1 MFFKMLRCW
10 QYQYNHK
17 LSLMT
22 CHQKVFLI
30 LNLFSSSSFEKSW
43 LTSPSWA
50 QGVSFEIPKK
60 YLYFRKKWYYLLHLS
75 NLDNGQGWPK
85 MLHRN
90 EHILVFQCILILII
104 YWSRLIFFSNDW
116 MNSTFKALKS
126 IRTCNQSL
134 RAFPTSEV
142 RQKFAKSLCV
152 EIIFDCQKHWKSHR
166 FLFEMLE

>member
-1 MFFKMLRCW
+1 MIFVDLPPESLPHLKLVQLLQLWKVLTDLPILGARSELWIFKRCVTKYYLNFF
-10 QYQYNHK
+10 QK
-17 LSLMT
+17 LIFIS
-22 CHQKVFLI
+22 
-30 LNLFSSSSFEKSW
+30 EK
-43 LTSPSWA
+43 
-50 QGVSFEIPKK
+50 
-60 YLYFRKKWYYLLHLS
+60 RYYLLHLS

-85 MLHRN
+85 VLHCN
-90 EHILVFQCILILII
+90 EHILAFQCILILII